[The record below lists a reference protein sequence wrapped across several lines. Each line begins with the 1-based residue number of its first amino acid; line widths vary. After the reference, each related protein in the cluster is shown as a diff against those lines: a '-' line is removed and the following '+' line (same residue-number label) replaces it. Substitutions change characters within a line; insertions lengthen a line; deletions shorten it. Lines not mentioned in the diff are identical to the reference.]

1 MRKEY
6 LTYSVVNTE
15 TNKKIRDEINEIARL
30 NNTKSHKVVSSIIKL
45 GMLELKK
52 QHLAELKKIA
62 LAEMEAEND

>member
-15 TNKKIRDEINEIARL
+15 TNKKIRDDINEIARL

-62 LAEMEAEND
+62 LAEMGNND

>member
-15 TNKKIRDEINEIARL
+15 TNKKIRDDINEIARL
-30 NNTKSHKVVSSIIKL
+30 NGTKSHKVVSSIIKL

-62 LAEMEAEND
+62 LAEMEPEND